1 MSHQTDNKAPISRH
15 PIVVILGH
23 IDHGKTTLLDYI
35 RKTNIVAKESGGI
48 TQHLGASEIVWHDK
62 RVTFLDTPGHEIF
75 SKMRVRGAR
84 VADVAVLVVAADDGV
99 KPQTKEALEA
109 VKKANIP
116 FIVALNKIDK
126 ATADIDRAK
135 ASLAEI
141 GVLVEGWGGSVPC
154 VPVSA
159 KEGKGVDDLLET
171 IFLLTD
177 LEELRGD
184 ATLPLRGIVIESHL
198 DPRRGPAA
206 MIIVRDGQIKKGDFV
221 LAGSAAAPVRILE
234 DGFGKPIESAGPS
247 SPARIVGFDAVPE
260 IGSEAVSFSSKDELE
275 VARAALERPAARDVT
290 PADIGILVK
299 ADVAGSYEALTEE
312 LRAIVPEGLPVKFFE
327 GGVGEVT
334 ENEIK
339 NVSAAKIPFVVGFHV
354 RMRGPI
360 LDIAERFHVSV
371 RSFEVIY
378 EAIDWIREELQK
390 LAPKKIAREDHGK
403 LLVLKV
409 FANTPAGRI
418 IGGRAKDGIVP
429 ADAQF
434 DIVRQGEVVGKGRI
448 VSLQRNKVAAT
459 ALRSGEEGG
468 LMVQSSRAIDER
480 DILAFYYERET

>member
-1 MSHQTDNKAPISRH
+1 MSSKTDNKASTSRH

-35 RKTNIVAKESGGI
+35 RKTNVVSKESGGI
-48 TQHLGASEIVWHDK
+48 TQHLGASEIAWRDK

-99 KPQTKEALEA
+99 KPQTKEAYEA

-116 FIVALNKIDK
+116 LIVAINKIDK

-135 ASLAEI
+135 AGLAEM

-154 VPVSA
+154 IPISA
-159 KEGKGVDDLLET
+159 KEGKGIDDLLET

-177 LEELRGD
+177 LEELKGD
-184 ATLPLRGIVIESHL
+184 STQPLRGIVIESHL

-206 MIIVRDGQIKKGDFV
+206 MIIIRDGHIKKGDFV

-247 SPARIVGFDAVPE
+247 SPARVVGFDAVPQ
-260 IGSEAVSFSSKDELE
+260 IGSEAITFTSKTELE
-275 VARAALERPAARDVT
+275 VARAALEKPATQDNA

-312 LRAIVPEGLPVKFFE
+312 LRAVVPEGLPVKFFE

-334 ENEIK
+334 ESEIK

-360 LDIAERFHVSV
+360 LDVAERFHVSI

-378 EAIDWIREELQK
+378 EAIDWMREELQK
-390 LAPKKIAREDHGK
+390 LAPKKITREDFGK

-409 FANTPAGRI
+409 FANTPTGRI
-418 IGGRAKDGIVP
+418 IGGRAKDGVVP

-448 VSLQRNKVAAT
+448 LSLQRNKVAA
-459 ALRSGEEGG
+459 ASLRSGEEGG

-480 DILAFYYERET
+480 DTLAFYYEREA